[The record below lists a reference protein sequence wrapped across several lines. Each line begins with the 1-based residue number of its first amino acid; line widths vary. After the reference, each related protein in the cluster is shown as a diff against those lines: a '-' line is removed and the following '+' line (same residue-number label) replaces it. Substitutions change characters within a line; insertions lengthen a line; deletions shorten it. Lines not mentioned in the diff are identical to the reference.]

1 MDIISDREID
11 RLEREA
17 QKQERET
24 YGICPIMGVG
34 GHQCNSGCEWYIKDQ
49 GCAISV
55 IAKNIGYGG
64 EVTRTIDMELQGI
77 KRISDIEIHDRI
89 TALETQIASQK
100 VNI

>member
-55 IAKNIGYGG
+55 IAKNIGYG
-64 EVTRTIDMELQGI
+64 VTEH
-77 KRISDIEIHDRI
+77 KHDGYKFWHPVAR
-89 TALETQIASQK
+89 AH
-100 VNI
+100 VDDVRGD